1 MLRFR
6 AVPTWK
12 LQMPN
17 PRSLRPNAMDLSLAP
32 EMCPQQNHPWPQ
44 RNWCEDVTIR
54 RWRSFFLFA
63 AKEPSHVGR
72 VLTIAV
78 ASHETDSAVPC
89 KIY

>member
-1 MLRFR
+1 MS
-6 AVPTWK
+6 AAESP
-12 LQMPN
+12 
-17 PRSLRPNAMDLSLAP
+17 LASGAIGARTS
-32 EMCPQQNHPWPQ
+32 QLAAG
-44 RNWCEDVTIR
+44 
-54 RWRSFFLFA
+54 SAFFLFA